1 MSKYNLTDILNE
13 YIGGGRIGTLKTS
26 YRDLVDIMDKLEKS
40 DKVIVRE
47 LPGPSGDGKTNREF
61 EVVDRDSA
69 VAGGRKQ
76 ERGFTVYDYK
86 FGFDPGSINNYE
98 EEYDFSVGGND
109 LKLAMELIPDV
120 KPYRLEELDIDSIQN
135 DPGSGDADNPTG
147 EELEASGG
155 YDAAMEESHCYDE
168 DDINEGEFDEAR
180 QAAIESSQEK
190 AGIKINEGDL
200 FSSEFDRAE
209 LKDIINDLNKGL
221 ILDMPTRR
229 AYKFLVS
236 LLDKEDKEELGVNE
250 QMFIDDD
257 EFEMEMGRSKKDSL
271 KKEMIIHVDQLI
283 DGNID
288 MNDFMNVVEDIMAEV
303 KSMKEVMGVDRKGN
317 KKPDTE
323 DGMISKAKKT
333 MKENKSEILR
343 KKAIKDLVPKIS
355 KILAKDN
362 FADVYSKDKGMIE
375 DFLNTHLEDI
385 KGQKDD
391 EIADEFQEWFY
402 ANFEIGTD
410 LMNEDMAK
418 LREQFKR
425 FI

>member
-86 FGFDPGSINNYE
+86 FGFDPGSIDNYE

-120 KPYRLEELDIDSIQN
+120 KPYRLEELDVDSIQN

-250 QMFIDDD
+250 QMYIDDE
-257 EFEMEMGRSKKDSL
+257 EFNKEMGRSKKDAL
-271 KKEMIIHVDQLI
+271 RQEMMFHVNQLM

-288 MNDFMNVVEDIMAEV
+288 KNDFMNVVEDIM
-303 KSMKEVMGVDRKGN
+303 MDLGLKEVMGVDRKGN
-317 KKPDTE
+317 KKPDT
-323 DGMISKAKKT
+323 DGSDAVKFKKAA
-333 MKENKSEILR
+333 MSENKMKIIDAAAKMIKDRILKDVPMDIVVDFVKTHIQDLKGMSNSEI
-343 KKAIKDLVPKIS
+343 K
-355 KILAKDN
+355 
-362 FADVYSKDKGMIE
+362 
-375 DFLNTHLEDI
+375 
-385 KGQKDD
+385 
-391 EIADEFQEWFY
+391 DEFEEFRSVNY
-402 ANFEIGTD
+402 DYIDED
-410 LMNEDMAK
+410 LKAHFN
-418 LREQFKR
+418 RFK
-425 FI
+425 